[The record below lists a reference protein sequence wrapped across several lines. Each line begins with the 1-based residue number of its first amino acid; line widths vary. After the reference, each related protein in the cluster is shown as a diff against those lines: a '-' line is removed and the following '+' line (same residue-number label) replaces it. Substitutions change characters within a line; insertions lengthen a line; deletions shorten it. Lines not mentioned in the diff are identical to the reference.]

1 VTGWRLDCLIA
12 VVTLDGVDGVDG
24 VERWGV
30 LTGKSETS
38 GLKFTAADTDVDHL
52 GEGRGSDM

>member
-1 VTGWRLDCLIA
+1 VTGWRLDCLIT
-12 VVTLDGVDGVDG
+12 VVTLDGVDGI
-24 VERWGV
+24 ERWGV
-30 LTGKSETS
+30 LTGKGETS